1 MNESSCICICFAK
14 LYFFYWLSVVSLHF
28 SSLCRLF
35 SVVHEHRL
43 QEYSKC
49 RPYQTLLKITHRLF
63 IQTLNSSQLAGRIGD
78 FGFFFYGFDKSPRL
92 FRSSWLLNECN
103 FYFKI
108 DKYYILSE
116 VCMMKTAP
124 HGTVSPQMWCIK
136 SIKGWFTRP
145 RFVSKI
151 L

>member
-14 LYFFYWLSVVSLHF
+14 LYFFYWLSVVSLAFFIAVPFVF
-28 SSLCRLF
+28 SRSWTSLAGVLKMPPVSNTF
-35 SVVHEHRL
+35 ENYTSFVHSNT
-43 QEYSKC
+43 Q
-49 RPYQTLLKITHRLF
+49 
-63 IQTLNSSQLAGRIGD
+63 QLATGWPYRWFWI
-78 FGFFFYGFDKSPRL
+78 FFSGFAKSPRL